1 MTRKAFLAMIIASF
15 LLSCAARAEE
25 WRFAPLPMEKPEAV
39 VAAWR
44 PLLDYLAEKLG
55 VAIRIEYLASYEEIL
70 ERFARGELEL
80 AYLGPLP
87 YIELKKRLPAT
98 EPLVHFKEKDGS
110 TTYTCALVAISDS
123 GLTPAKLVGK
133 KIALTQ
139 PLSTCG
145 YLATEALLSAAGTSV
160 AKNRYRYLDK
170 HDAAAL
176 AVARG
181 EFDAAGVKSAIARKY
196 AHLGL
201 TILAES
207 RPFPGFALV
216 AHGGRIDPARRERLR
231 QAIIGADPAI
241 RARWGEAIRHGAVP
255 AHDSDYDAV
264 RAALPAR
271 PIPQQGNF

>member
-1 MTRKAFLAMIIASF
+1 MKRFLAISLT
-15 LLSCAARAEE
+15 LLFTAAVRAEE
-25 WRFAPLPMEKPEAV
+25 WRFAPLPMEKPEVV

-44 PLLDYLAEKLG
+44 PLLDYLGEKLG
-55 VAIRIEYLASYEEIL
+55 VTIRIEHLDDYGQIVEK
-70 ERFARGELEL
+70 FAAGELDL

-87 YIELKKRLPAT
+87 YVELKKRLPAA

-110 TTYTCALVAISDS
+110 AFYTCAIVAAADA
-123 GLTPAKLVGK
+123 GLTLKQLVGK

-145 YLATEALLSAAGTSV
+145 YLATDGLLRAAGRELDR
-160 AKNRYRYLDK
+160 NRFRYLDK

-181 EFDAAGVKSAIARKY
+181 EFDAAGVKTAIARKH

-201 TILAES
+201 AVIAES

-216 AHGGRIDPARRERLR
+216 AHAGRIDLARRERIRKLLLE
-231 QAIIGADPAI
+231 ADASL
-241 RARWGEAIRHGAVP
+241 RARWGEGMRYGVAP
-255 AHDSDYDAV
+255 AKDADYEAV
-264 RAALPAR
+264 RNYLPSY
-271 PIPQQGNF
+271 PIPREGNF